1 MKTYFLLVTVVVFA
15 CLPSARAADLPAGQ
29 THVTFNKHIAPVLFK
44 NCAGCHHPGEV
55 APFSLLTYGD
65 AKRRAKQLAQ
75 VTADKFMPPWKSVEG
90 HGKFLGKRRLT
101 QDEIALIG
109 RCAEQGAD
117 EG

>member
-1 MKTYFLLVTVVVFA
+1 MKNYIWFVAAVVFSWLSCA
-15 CLPSARAADLPAGQ
+15 SAADLPAGQ
-29 THVTFNKHIAPVLFK
+29 SQVTFNKHIAPVLFK

-90 HGKFLGKRRLT
+90 HGKFLGERRLT
-101 QDEIALIG
+101 QDEIALI
-109 RCAEQGAD
+109 
-117 EG
+117 